1 MAAQVT
7 LRRKDSTVGP
17 PLRILSIDGGG
28 VRGYSVLIIIQELMY
43 RTYVEMYGKAPKRN
57 QIPKPSD
64 HFDLI
69 VGSGTGGLIAIM
81 LGRLRLDLETCKEM
95 YIRTSRKVF
104 ESDKRIAGIPYTST
118 LFKASK
124 LEEAIKQCVMEHTIL
139 KSEGNDGSD
148 PPTFEG
154 YLSTSMNSINRG
166 RRYHSRN
173 SSMVSLSARAS
184 RTTSNAQYSMVEL
197 GNPDALMYDKREN
210 RTKTAVTAVYKG
222 TPRGGQPALLRS
234 YDSRKE
240 PPPEFDCK
248 IWEAGRASTAMALAF
263 KEIQIRQS
271 VFIDEGAGQFNPAPV
286 ALEEACANEWPS
298 REVGVFVSVGTGK
311 RPHGTDNNAHL
322 WYEGFMGEY
331 ADAKRRM
338 IAKIEGCEK
347 IHEYMLQEALARF
360 EVNPENYHRFNV
372 EVGVG
377 EFDMNEWTRL
387 ADISTSTRRY
397 LGKPDVQRQ
406 SLRAAAKLAMIHKI
420 KSRNESDLNR
430 LTSKKQ
436 SNLTVQSDIIPE
448 PHLNAVELPAKT
460 PEYIPYRNPQRNS
473 WRNSSDFKDN
483 ENLEIPVSPK
493 TTSPRSS
500 IGSKSSVHS
509 PFSKSEQDDLFGNG
523 TGRISIINP
532 DDSLKSRPLSIHRID
547 PPPLPPKVTIWQPA
561 DSEKILPP
569 YPLDDK
575 SPPTVNKSLKP
586 DYKVSSC

>member
-1 MAAQVT
+1 MAAQNA
-7 LRRKDSTVGP
+7 LHRKDSLVGP

-43 RTYVEMYGKAPKRN
+43 RTYVEIHGKAPKRN
-57 QIPKPSD
+57 QIPKPAD

-69 VGSGTGGLIAIM
+69 IGSGTGGLIAIM

-139 KSEGNDGSD
+139 KSEGNDGAE
-148 PPTFEG
+148 PPAVDNFLTN
-154 YLSTSMNSINRG
+154 SMNNLIRG

-173 SSMVSLSARAS
+173 SSMVSLSTRVS
-184 RTTSNAQYSMVEL
+184 RSSSNPPFSVADL
-197 GNPDALMYDKREN
+197 GNPDALLYDKREN

-248 IWEAGRASTAMALAF
+248 IWEAGRASSAMVLAF

-271 VFIDEGAGQFNPAPV
+271 VFLDEGSGKFNPSPI
-286 ALEEACANEWPS
+286 ALEEACVNEWPC
-298 REVGVFVSVGTGK
+298 REVGVFLSIGTGK
-311 RPHGTDNNAHL
+311 RPRGSDMNAYL
-322 WYEGFMGEY
+322 WYEGFLGEY

-338 IAKIEGCEK
+338 ISKIEGCEK
-347 IHEYMLQEALARF
+347 IHEYMLQECLAKYG
-360 EVNPENYHRFNV
+360 VNPENYYRFNV

-377 EFDMNEWTRL
+377 EFEMNEWTRL

-406 SLRAAAKLAMIHKI
+406 SLRAASRLAAIHKAKI
-420 KSRNESDLNR
+420 RNESVLNNII
-430 LTSKKQ
+430 SKKQ
-436 SNLTVQSDIIPE
+436 SILSDTIPDIIPE
-448 PHLNAVELPAKT
+448 PHLNAVELPAKA
-460 PEYIPYRNPQRNS
+460 PAYIPYRDPQRNS
-473 WRNSSDFKDN
+473 WHNSSESKDHD
-483 ENLEIPVSPK
+483 NLDIIVTPR
-493 TTSPRSS
+493 TSSTRSS
-500 IGSKSSVHS
+500 IGSRSSIRS
-509 PFSKSEQDDLFGNG
+509 PISKSEVDDISGAG
-523 TGRISIINP
+523 TGRISIINT
-532 DDSLKSRPLSIHRID
+532 DESLTSRPLSVHRVD
-547 PPPLPPKVTIWQPA
+547 PPPLPPKVTIWQP
-561 DSEKILPP
+561 DETEKLIPP
-569 YPLDDK
+569 YPLDDE
-575 SPPTVNKSLKP
+575 PPPAVNKSLKP
-586 DYKVSSC
+586 DYKVS